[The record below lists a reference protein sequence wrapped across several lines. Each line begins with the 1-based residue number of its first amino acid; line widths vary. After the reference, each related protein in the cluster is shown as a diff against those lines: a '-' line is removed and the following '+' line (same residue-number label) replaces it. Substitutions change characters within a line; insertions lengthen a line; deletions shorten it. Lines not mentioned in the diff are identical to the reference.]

1 MHHAYR
7 VHRVHCIH
15 HVEKSP
21 TGRQGTHE
29 HGRDISRSFEMFLL
43 LHDDPHLSGEQSV
56 FDLSRVGPVHSS
68 MDIFC
73 LYHVKI
79 VDGIKL

>member
-1 MHHAYR
+1 
-7 VHRVHCIH
+7 
-15 HVEKSP
+15 
-21 TGRQGTHE
+21 
-29 HGRDISRSFEMFLL
+29 MFLL